1 MKTRD
6 GDISFESEAI
16 VSSFRSIGV
25 LLAVG
30 SLYVSAASMAA
41 ESSAT
46 DSTAADQG
54 ALEEIVVT
62 AERRATG
69 LERTPVAVSVLS
81 GDALDKQEI
90 TTETDLR
97 TTAPGLSVRS
107 TANSNQLN
115 YVIRGQSL
123 DAFSNN
129 RPGVLPYVDEVQ
141 VGGAGTAS
149 AFYDLASIQVL
160 KGPQGTLFG
169 RNATGGAVLFTT
181 QQPTNDLSG
190 YITVRGGNYDLR
202 YYEGALNVPIV
213 DDKVLLRVAGFSE
226 AREGYQY
233 NLYTDS
239 RVGDIDRYGF
249 RASLTVNFTEAI
261 KNVLVADYSRYDGA
275 GTSAV
280 LWNTNS
286 KIGAIPATGF
296 YAGGAVTDAYFT
308 GAALAA
314 GAPPGTS
321 LAGAWAAY
329 VATHPTTNPNGLA
342 SVLANQRANGPFTV
356 DFDGPDSNAAR
367 NLIFSNITTWDIA
380 ENTQIKNIAGHTQL
394 DSNTDFDADGTPYDI
409 DDNFNVNNT
418 RQTSDE
424 LQLLGKTLAEK
435 LSYVGGIYY
444 SNESTE
450 IHLASALLGLE
461 PYIPPTPQH
470 NDYIGTNKT
479 LAEYT
484 QGTYDLAEL
493 TGVQGLGFTLGVR
506 HTSEKIGSLLLPTA
520 SGYAQVLANPATEA
534 VDQSKTFNNISW
546 TIGVQDQLNPDVLL
560 YAVSRRSYK
569 NGGYNGTLVPVIGP
583 GDVGGNGYLT
593 ETDTDG
599 ELGVKFQGSIATMPT
614 RMNAALYN
622 QWISNDQRVA
632 YTTDSFGS
640 PAPISVNVPR
650 AKVSGVELDGQ
661 ISPLSWLSVG
671 ASYDYT
677 DGRFTSN
684 LVSILGRTP
693 IVFGTY
699 PDTPKSMATLYSDV
713 TIPIRDGLAVVLHGD
728 IYNQTAIAYSSTA
741 NINTGAILP
750 GFAVTDFRVS
760 LDSKQGWT
768 VSALVK
774 NAFNRVYYAGGIA
787 TAELFQ
793 FNSAIPGDPR
803 TASLELHYKF

>member
-6 GDISFESEAI
+6 GDISFQTEDR

-25 LLAVG
+25 LLTVG
-30 SLYVSAASMAA
+30 SLCVSSASMAV
-41 ESSAT
+41 ESAAT
-46 DSTAADQG
+46 DATAAEQG

-62 AERRATG
+62 AQRRSTG

-81 GDALDKQEI
+81 GDALDKQQI

-190 YITVRGGNYDLR
+190 YLTVRGGNYDLR

-239 RVGDIDRYGF
+239 RVGDINRYGF
-249 RASLTVNFTEAI
+249 RASLAVNFSDGI
-261 KNVLVADYSRYDGA
+261 KNVLVADYSRYNGA

-356 DFDGPDSNAAR
+356 DFEGPDSNAAR
-367 NLIFSNITTWDIA
+367 NLIFSNVTTFDIA
-380 ENTQIKNIAGHTQL
+380 ENTQIKNIIGHTQL

-409 DDNFNVNNT
+409 DDNFNVNAT

-450 IHLASALLGLE
+450 IHLASALLALQ

-484 QGTYDLAEL
+484 QGTYDLTEA
-493 TGVQGLGFTLGVR
+493 TGVEGLGVTLGVR

-520 SGYAQVLANPATEA
+520 SGYTQVLANPATEA

-546 TIGVQDQLNPDVLL
+546 TMGIQDQLNPDVLL

-614 RMNAALYN
+614 RMNAAVYN

-640 PAPISVNVPR
+640 PATISVNVPR
-650 AKVSGVELDGQ
+650 AKVSSVELDGQ
-661 ISPLSWLSVG
+661 ISPLRWLSVG

-677 DGRFTSN
+677 DGRFTNN
-684 LVSILGRTP
+684 LVSILGRAP

-713 TIPIRDGLAVVLHGD
+713 TIPIRDGLAVLLHGD

-741 NINTGAILP
+741 NINPGAILP

-768 VSALVK
+768 VSAVVK

>member
-1 MKTRD
+1 LTC
-6 GDISFESEAI
+6 G
-16 VSSFRSIGV
+16 
-25 LLAVG
+25 LLC
-30 SLYVSAASMAA
+30 LSAAA
-41 ESSAT
+41 SAVE
-46 DSTAADQG
+46 TAASDSADTEHG

-62 AERRATG
+62 AQRRSEG

-81 GDALDKQEI
+81 ADTLDKEQI

-107 TANSNQLN
+107 TSNSNQLN

-226 AREGYQY
+226 AREGFQY

-249 RASLTVNFTEAI
+249 RASLTVKFTDAI

-275 GTSAV
+275 GTSAI
-280 LWNTNS
+280 LWNLNP

-342 SVLANQRANGPFTV
+342 SVLATQQARGPFTV
-356 DFDGPDSNAAR
+356 DFDGPDSNMAR
-367 NLIFSNITTWDIA
+367 NLIFSNITTFDIA
-380 ENTQIKNIAGHTQL
+380 DNTQIKNIAGHTQL
-394 DSNTDFDADGTPYDI
+394 DSNTDYDADGTPYDI

-424 LQLLGKTLAEK
+424 LQLLGKTLADK
-435 LSYVGGIYY
+435 LSYVGGVYY

-461 PYIPPTPQH
+461 PFVPPTPQH

-479 LAEYT
+479 LAEYA
-484 QGTYDLAEL
+484 QGTYDLTEV

-520 SGYAQVLANPATEA
+520 SGYAQVLANPATES
-534 VDQSKTFNNISW
+534 VDQSKTFNNVGW
-546 TIGVQDQLNPDVLL
+546 TIGVQDQLNSDILI

-569 NGGYNGTLVPVIGP
+569 NGGYNGTLVPVVGP
-583 GDVGGNGYLT
+583 GDIGGNGYLT

-599 ELGVKFQGSIATMPT
+599 ELGVKFQGSIAAMPT
-614 RMNAALYN
+614 RLNAAVYN

-632 YTTDSFGS
+632 YTVDSFGS

-661 ISPLSWLSVG
+661 ISPVSWLSVG

-684 LVSILGRTP
+684 LVSILGRPP

-699 PDTPKSMATLYSDV
+699 PDTPKSMATFYSDV

-741 NINTGAILP
+741 NINPGAILP

-760 LDSKQGWT
+760 LDSSQGWT
-768 VSALVK
+768 VSAVVK

-787 TAELFQ
+787 AAELFQ
-793 FNSAIPGDPR
+793 FNTAIPGDPR
-803 TASLELHYKF
+803 TASLELHYKFK

>member
-1 MKTRD
+1 MKAHIRRVPFRPVSKGSRVAWAVTACA
-6 GDISFESEAI
+6 SF
-16 VSSFRSIGV
+16 SF
-25 LLAVG
+25 AG
-30 SLYVSAASMAA
+30 SLMAA
-41 ESSAT
+41 ES
-46 DSTAADQG
+46 TAEAGADQG

-62 AERRATG
+62 AERRSTG

-107 TANSNQLN
+107 TSNSNQLN

-202 YYEGALNVPIV
+202 YYEGALNAPLV

-249 RASLTVNFTEAI
+249 RASLTVKFTDAI
-261 KNVLVADYSRYDGA
+261 KNVLVADYSRYNGS

-280 LWNTNS
+280 IYSTNS
-286 KIGAIPATGF
+286 KIGAIPATAL
-296 YAGGAVTDAYFT
+296 YAGGAESDAVFT
-308 GAALAA
+308 GLALAA

-329 VATHPTTNPNGLA
+329 VATHPHTNPNGLA
-342 SVLANQRANGPFTV
+342 SVLADQRANGPFTV
-356 DFDGPDSNAAR
+356 DFEGPDSNAAR
-367 NLIFSNITTWDIA
+367 NLIFSNITTFDITDT
-380 ENTQIKNIAGHTQL
+380 TQIKNIAGHTQL
-394 DSNTDFDADGTPYDI
+394 DSNTDYDADGTPYNI

-424 LQLLGKTLAEK
+424 LQLLGKTLAEQ
-435 LSYVGGIYY
+435 LSYVAGIYY
-444 SNESTE
+444 SDESTT
-450 IHLASALLGLE
+450 IHLGSALLSLE
-461 PYIPPTPQH
+461 PYVPPTPQH

-484 QGTYDLAEL
+484 QGTYDLAQV
-493 TGVQGLGFTLGVR
+493 TGVQGLGLTLGVR
-506 HTSEKIGSLLLPTA
+506 HTSEKIGSDLLPT
-520 SGYAQVLANPATEA
+520 STGFAQVLANPVTEA

-546 TIGVQDQLNPDVLL
+546 TIGVQDQLNSDVLL

-583 GDVGGNGYLT
+583 GDIGGNGYLT

-599 ELGVKFQGSIATMPT
+599 ELGVKFQGSIAAMPT
-614 RMNAALYN
+614 RLNAAVYN
-622 QWISNDQRVA
+622 QWISNNQRVA
-632 YTTDSFGS
+632 YTVDSFGS

-661 ISPLSWLSVG
+661 ISPLNWLSVG

-713 TIPIRDGLAVVLHGD
+713 TLPIRDGLAVVLHGD

-741 NINTGAILP
+741 NINPGAILP

-768 VSALVK
+768 VSAVVK

-787 TAELFQ
+787 AAELFQ
-793 FNSAIPGDPR
+793 FNTAIPGDPR